1 MSKCQNGFKVE
12 DFGMYIV
19 RYDPWM
25 EREGD
30 AFMSFRAFLDALR
43 GFGGYDVLASGGEG
57 ERWGVNGAKRV
68 NKGLLIKFSDVD

>member
-1 MSKCQNGFKVE
+1 
-12 DFGMYIV
+12 
-19 RYDPWM
+19 M

-30 AFMSFRAFLDALR
+30 AFMEFRAFLDALR

-57 ERWGVNGAKRV
+57 ERWGVKGAKSV